1 MSSTT
6 FSIVRTNPINI
17 PTIRVFFCFL
27 LISSV
32 LFSGNAVHAAGE
44 LEPVLKDRGK
54 HYQTESE
61 VIPVPE
67 DGIHDPSNDAV
78 HVFQA
83 PYEAMVDFPR
93 DAVGNVNWVET
104 VKRGL
109 IEPRADMLGET
120 QKKTLDMDII
130 FTDTGKM
137 PHVRF
142 PHLSHTLWLDCSNCH
157 PAIFTQKKGANDIA
171 MTDIFQGKFCGLC
184 HGKVAFPPTKN
195 CMRCH
200 SVPQNATKK

>member
-1 MSSTT
+1 MPTNPLT
-6 FSIVRTNPINI
+6 VTRTNPIG
-17 PTIRVFFCFL
+17 TSMMRVIFYLALTFSL
-27 LISSV
+27 L
-32 LFSGNAVHAAGE
+32 LGGKAAHAAGK

-61 VIPVPE
+61 VIPVLD

-83 PYEAMVDFPR
+83 PYEAMVEFPR
-93 DAVGNVNWVET
+93 DNAGIVNWVET
-104 VKRGL
+104 IKRGL
-109 IEPRADMLGET
+109 IAPRADLHGESN
-120 QKKTLDMDII
+120 KKTLDMDII
-130 FTDTGKM
+130 FTDTGNM

-171 MTDIFQGKFCGLC
+171 MTDVFQGKYCGLC
-184 HGKVAFPPTKN
+184 HGKVAFPPTLN
-195 CMRCH
+195 CKRCH
-200 SVPQNATKK
+200 SVPQNSAIK

>member
-6 FSIVRTNPINI
+6 NINPINTPI
-17 PTIRVFFCFL
+17 TR
-27 LISSV
+27 LISYLSLAFS
-32 LFSGNAVHAAGE
+32 LFLGANAALAADK

-61 VIPVPE
+61 VIPVPN
-67 DGIHDPSNDAV
+67 DGIHDPTNDAV

-93 DAVGNVNWVET
+93 DAVGIVNWIET
-104 VKRGL
+104 IKQGL
-109 IEPRADMLGET
+109 IDPRADLEGET
-120 QKKTLDMDII
+120 EKKTLDMDII
-130 FTDTGKM
+130 FTDTGNM

-142 PHLSHTLWLDCSNCH
+142 PHLSHTLWLDCKNCH
-157 PAIFTQKKGANDIA
+157 PAIFKQKKGANDIA
-171 MTDIFQGKFCGLC
+171 MTDVLTGKFCGLC
-184 HGKVAFPPTKN
+184 HGKVAFPPTLN

-200 SVPQNATKK
+200 SVPQGTTGK